1 MGNASKTVRMKE
13 IRIEVWG
20 IISLSKKQIMFF
32 ELLSLFIFI
41 GLTIFLFSYNF
52 QAHENNPIYT
62 FHAHYAKYFSLVCT
76 FLTII
81 EAQYFWS
88 KFTQAQLDY
97 IVLQNKKISDQNEK
111 LLEQRKEILAH
122 QAKIERQ
129 NRDITDSIGYAGR
142 IQSILL
148 PSARKNERILDE
160 HFIFFR
166 PKDIVSGDFYWAEQ
180 YGDYSIVVVA
190 DCTGHGVPGAFVS
203 IMGISFLSEIF
214 LSAKAN
220 HDEID
225 SAMFLNK
232 LKEKLVQ
239 SVALTE
245 SDQEAF
251 DGMDISVC
259 MIDRRNRKIK
269 YSGALL
275 SIIHVQNIF
284 NSTEQINLNLIK
296 PELHPI
302 SMKDFGNH
310 TYKTIEINYKSGD
323 MLYMMSDGY
332 ADQFG
337 GAEGRKFL
345 TVNIK
350 TLLLSIANESM
361 ENQKSTIEEIFE
373 RWKGNLEQVDDITL
387 LGIRL

>member
-1 MGNASKTVRMKE
+1 MNE

-20 IISLSKKQIMFF
+20 IISLSKRQIMIF

-41 GLTIFLFSYNF
+41 VLTVFLFSYNF
-52 QAHENNPIYT
+52 QVHDNNPIYT
-62 FHAHYAKYFSLVCT
+62 FHSHYAKYFSLACT
-76 FLTII
+76 FLTVI

-97 IVLQNKKISDQNEK
+97 IVLQNKKISEQNEK

-122 QAKIERQ
+122 QTKIERQ

-148 PSARKNERILDE
+148 PSFRKIERILDE
-160 HFIFFR
+160 HFIFFK

-203 IMGISFLSEIF
+203 VMGISFLSEIF
-214 LSAKAN
+214 LSSKAN
-220 HDEID
+220 NDEID

-239 SVALTE
+239 SVAITE

-259 MIDRRNRKIK
+259 MIDRRNKIIK

-275 SIIHVQNIF
+275 SIIHVQNIS
-284 NSTEQINLNLIK
+284 NTDEQIKLNLIK

-302 SMKDFGNH
+302 SMKDFGKH
-310 TYKTIEINYKSGD
+310 TYKTIRINYNSGD

-345 TVNIK
+345 TVNLK

-361 ENQKSTIEEIFE
+361 ENQKSTIEEIFD
-373 RWKGNLEQVDDITL
+373 RWKGDLEQVDDITL
-387 LGIRL
+387 MGIRL